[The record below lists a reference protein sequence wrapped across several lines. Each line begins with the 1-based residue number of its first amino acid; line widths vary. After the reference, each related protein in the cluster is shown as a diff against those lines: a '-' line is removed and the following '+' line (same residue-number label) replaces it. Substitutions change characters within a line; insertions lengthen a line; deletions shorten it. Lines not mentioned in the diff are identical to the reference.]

1 MLPVL
6 ELSCTLL
13 LQAHISLVHQGGT
26 LQSVVGTFVPQV
38 MMRYAAEL
46 VVDKRNGRAKGIVV
60 TGVPVRQ

>member
-1 MLPVL
+1 
-6 ELSCTLL
+6 LL

-46 VVDKRNGRAKGIVV
+46 VVDKRNGRAKGLIV
-60 TGVPVRQ
+60 TGMPVRQ